1 MKRIIILCLLLALIV
16 ACQPTPEQEIVVGKN
31 TETMLAA
38 AEGDA
43 RTEDTIAL
51 QSQTQERYQCELKS
65 AGGNVT
71 VSVDAAVFVTNGAL
85 PIVRVM
91 PRDFS
96 EADLKTFIPVL
107 LGSDP
112 YYYDGVLPKSYW
124 RERLD
129 AAIDAIDHWDEGG
142 MNYFN
147 EYDTPEEAREGLE
160 KLNRLMNEAPDE
172 PVRVEPDFSFET
184 VRAYN
189 SEGPIETIDNYLSVR
204 FVDPSQSF
212 GEFHIINH
220 REVAGMVYLELFR
233 NVHKTNANF
242 FDALADVTKDLKIT
256 QSEAETKA
264 KAVADALGMTD
275 FELVKSYGANAY
287 YNSPGDYAPVWTC
300 ILTRAFGAAQ
310 TTYTSN
316 NAGSMYNTDLQ
327 SETLIIDVDDTGVYY
342 LRYEGPLD
350 IRETVNTD
358 AKLLPFSEIQTIFE
372 RMVVLKDNEADHLI
386 EGGAVYTDHYV
397 ISEVRLGLA
406 LVREQDKDTALL
418 VPAWDFLG
426 HLERTYSDGSVSID
440 YKDESY
446 SFLTINAID
455 GSIINRSLGY

>member
-1 MKRIIILCLLLALIV
+1 MKRIIILCLLLALFV
-16 ACQPTPEQEIVVGKN
+16 ACVPTPEDEIVVGKN
-31 TETMLAA
+31 TQTMLAA
-38 AEGDA
+38 AESDA
-43 RTEDTIAL
+43 SAEETNVHKMQVPD
-51 QSQTQERYQCELKS
+51 RYQCELLS

-71 VSVDAAVFVTNGAL
+71 VSVDATIFVPDGPL
-85 PIVRVM
+85 PIVRVL
-91 PRDFS
+91 PRDFT
-96 EADLKTFIPVL
+96 EADAQNFISVL

-112 YYYDGVLPKSYW
+112 YYYDGVYPKSYW

-160 KLNRLMNEAPDE
+160 KLNRYLNEAPDE

-189 SEGPIETIDNYLSVR
+189 SEGPIETTDNYMSVP

-212 GEFHIINH
+212 GQFHIMNA
-220 REVAGMVYLELFR
+220 REISGIADLEYFR
-233 NVHKTNANF
+233 DAEKTNPNF
-242 FDALADVTKDLKIT
+242 FDALSDVTKVLKIT
-256 QSEAETKA
+256 QSEAEAKA

-275 FELVKSYGANAY
+275 FVLSKSYGANAY
-287 YNSPGDYAPVWTC
+287 FNGPNDYAPVWTC
-300 ILTRAFGAAQ
+300 ILTRTFGAAP

-316 NAGSMYNTDLQ
+316 NAGSMFNTDLL
-327 SETLIIDVDDTGVYY
+327 SETLYIDIDDTGVYY

-350 IRETVNTD
+350 ILETVNAD
-358 AKLLPFSEIQTIFE
+358 AKLLPFSEIQSIFE
-372 RMVVLKDNEADHLI
+372 RMVVLKDNKADHPE
-386 EGGAVYTDHYV
+386 EGEVSHSDRYV

-426 HLERTYSDGSVSID
+426 YLESTYPGNTFT
-440 YKDESY
+440 SY
-446 SFLTINAID
+446 YDRCHSFLTINAID
-455 GSIINRSLGY
+455 GSIIDRSLGY